1 MAKRKKS
8 GSKYRGLGVRGVGVP
23 TVAHQY
29 WQHLG
34 NAGTQVR
41 SPASHSG
48 LRMWYCSSRGIG
60 HNCGLEP
67 VTGLETSVCHRAAK
81 KRKVRNYRSWEG
93 WVSSRMIGAGLMGLR
108 FERRLT
114 GGEGVGCVDIW
125 GKNVPVRTTTKA
137 QCGNWRV
144 SGVARAA
151 CLERNECESVGV
163 RR

>member
-1 MAKRKKS
+1 
-8 GSKYRGLGVRGVGVP
+8 
-23 TVAHQY
+23 
-29 WQHLG
+29 
-34 NAGTQVR
+34 
-41 SPASHSG
+41 
-48 LRMWYCSSRGIG
+48 
-60 HNCGLEP
+60 
-67 VTGLETSVCHRAAK
+67 
-81 KRKVRNYRSWEG
+81 
-93 WVSSRMIGAGLMGLR
+93 MIGAGLMGLR